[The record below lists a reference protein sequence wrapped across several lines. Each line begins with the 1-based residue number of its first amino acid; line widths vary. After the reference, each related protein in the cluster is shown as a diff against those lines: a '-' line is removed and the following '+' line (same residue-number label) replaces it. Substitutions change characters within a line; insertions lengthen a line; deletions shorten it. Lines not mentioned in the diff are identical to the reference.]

1 MKKSNTVIIFAIIV
15 ILYLFANV
23 TTAQNKKI
31 DCEKAVTQMDL
42 NFCAKYRYEK
52 AQKNMDELYSKLL
65 KIIKERQND
74 FANGNPLT
82 GKKFVDNFVDS
93 QEQWKKYRESFVSFY
108 SSIYQGGSMKPMVHF
123 NTMTTITKERL
134 KELKDLLEEF
144 SM

>member
-1 MKKSNTVIIFAIIV
+1 MKKTKTAIIL
-15 ILYLFANV
+15 ITIFIITSFANF

-93 QEQWKKYRESFVSFY
+93 QKQWKKYRESFVSFY

-123 NTMTTITKERL
+123 NTMTTITKERI
-134 KELKDLLEEF
+134 KELKDLFEEF